1 MMTSLILLVALG
13 IGDQASRPAPPPPPP
28 PTTQELSALVERVV
42 RLADLQHRKLDLEE
56 ELAGK
61 ALGEGHPEVVALRA
75 ALADIA
81 AAIQRE
87 GLQSYRSEAY
97 LLAERRVQIQNQ
109 LERMRVGRE
118 HPDYRSAEMK
128 LAAIRAQQRA
138 AAVAALGGGL
148 EAELRAEIARQ
159 PNELSPYLSLIELV
173 THAGRSDEAA
183 VLLAEAQA
191 ALKRAGG
198 R

>member
-159 PNELSPYLSLIELV
+159 PNELSPYLSLIELF

-183 VLLAEAQA
+183 VLLGEAQA